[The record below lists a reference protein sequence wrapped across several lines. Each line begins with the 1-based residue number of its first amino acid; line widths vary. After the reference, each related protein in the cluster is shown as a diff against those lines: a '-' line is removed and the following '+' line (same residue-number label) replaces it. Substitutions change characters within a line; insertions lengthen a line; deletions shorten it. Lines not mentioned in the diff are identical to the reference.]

1 MPTLNDTD
9 QGVFFQASEIQA
21 FFPDGGTIS
30 YSTDEIHV
38 ESRGQGR
45 EVVVLQ
51 QGDHTVRLYLI
62 PPAQDWR
69 SSANYTWS
77 LSMGWMS
84 TNNHNNN
91 GDQWLFWNKE
101 NNVQSQIQ
109 AFSGKELFSTDS
121 VTLHFEAMSRFP
133 WSHKTLLPKVPN
145 TKIVLKDV
153 LLGAHLEENNNPLLA
168 RHRPCQSSVCDIVDG
183 VVGSESMF
191 GGIPIPVAEAPIDLL
206 RLVLGLP
213 ALIVLI
219 GLIRFAMRRQGMQQS
234 YTPVDENEDGQELEI
249 VNKD

>member
-9 QGVFFQASEIQA
+9 QHVFFQASEIQA
-21 FFPDGGTIS
+21 FFPDETIS
-30 YSTDEIHV
+30 YSSDEIHV

-45 EVVVLQ
+45 DVVVLQ
-51 QGDHTVRLYLI
+51 QGDHVVRLYLI
-62 PPAQDWR
+62 PPEQDWR

-84 TNNHNNN
+84 TNNKN

-121 VTLHFEAMSRFP
+121 VTLHFEAMNRFP
-133 WSHKTLLPKVPN
+133 WSRKALLPKVPN
-145 TKIVLKDV
+145 TRIVMKDV
-153 LLGAHLEENNNPLLA
+153 LLGAHLEENNSQA
-168 RHRPCQSSVCDIVDG
+168 RHRPCQSSNSICDIVDG

-191 GGIPIPVAEAPIDLL
+191 GIPIPVSEAPIDLL
-206 RLVLGLP
+206 RLVLGIP

-219 GLIRFAMRRQGMQQS
+219 GLIRFMRRQGNQQT
-234 YTPVDENEDGQELEI
+234 YTPVDETEDGLSRLK
-249 VNKD
+249 VC